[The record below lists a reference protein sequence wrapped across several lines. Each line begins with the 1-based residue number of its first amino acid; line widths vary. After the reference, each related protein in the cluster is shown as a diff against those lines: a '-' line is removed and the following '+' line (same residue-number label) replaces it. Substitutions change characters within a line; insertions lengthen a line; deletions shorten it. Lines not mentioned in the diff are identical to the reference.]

1 MNLYT
6 KGLSN
11 YLMKIVSMNSK
22 VTTTIIK
29 ITTVYSC
36 TIIFAIALL
45 QFPHSTIMAY
55 GQSDTLPF
63 EIGDIIGIDTKSK
76 NMTSNDTFLTDTETF
91 SNEESSSEAGNCV
104 MPPCPPGNACIQ
116 SCPEIG

>member
-11 YLMKIVSMNSK
+11 YLMKFTSINLN
-22 VTTTIIK
+22 VTTILT

-45 QFPHSTIMAY
+45 QFSHGTIMAY

-63 EIGDIIGIDTKSK
+63 EIGNIIGIDTKSN
-76 NMTSNDTFLTDTETF
+76 NMTSNDTFPTDTENI
-91 SNEESSSEAGNCV
+91 SKEESSPEAGNCV

-116 SCPEIG
+116 SCPEIS